1 VSLAALAV
9 LAAPAQA
16 SNLVVKDL
24 KFESTPS
31 QSTARSVPS
40 VVIDS
45 DKRGRFGL
53 AFTVKNTGKTR
64 SHNVHPQIFIS
75 DTKFDAPLVG
85 PIAPGHARTVRD
97 SYNPRFGGP
106 GIYDVYVCL
115 SRNNCTKRIRFSA
128 IPRRW
133 NVNMFKTGPNSLTG
147 IAPFFGADSTGMTF
161 DFFGTVREGDQYTFL
176 WLASGGVTGYTKGND
191 GFCTYKGTVP
201 CRTHSG
207 TSSRQRWAT
216 WRSPPSST
224 ATTPGSWS
232 RTTRSSRRRPVR
244 GTPAPRGNR
253 DPHAPDRPLERK
265 RPLDGPGRQD
275 AEGQLHDPDRGG
287 PWNHRR
293 RLVVQGRPSVDD
305 SSDLADPSI

>member
-1 VSLAALAV
+1 MLLGLAAALAV

-16 SNLVVKDL
+16 SNLVVRNL

-64 SHNVHPQIFIS
+64 SHNVHPQVFIS

-85 PIAPGHARTVRD
+85 PIAPGHARTVRE

-106 GIYDVYVCL
+106 GFYDVYVCL
-115 SRNNCTKRIRFSA
+115 SRNNCTKRVRFSV

-133 NVNMFKTGPNSLTG
+133 NVNLFKTGPNSLSG

-191 GFCTYKGTVP
+191 GFCTYKGHGAVSHAQWDILPPEVGYLEITPELDSYYARVVESNHAFITTQTCPGYPPHREETEIPTLQTVL
-201 CRTHSG
+201 SN
-207 TSSRQRWAT
+207 
-216 WRSPPSST
+216 
-224 ATTPGSWS
+224 GS
-232 RTTRSSRRRPVR
+232 
-244 GTPAPRGNR
+244 
-253 DPHAPDRPLERK
+253 
-265 RPLDGPGRQD
+265 
-275 AEGQLHDPDRGG
+275 
-287 PWNHRR
+287 
-293 RLVVQGRPSVDD
+293 
-305 SSDLADPSI
+305 DPSMDPADKTLKGSYTIPTGVGHGTTVGDWLFKADLP